1 MNRREGTITPRGKTS
16 WQLKFDVPS
25 EDGKRKTIRETVT
38 ARNRSEA
45 RKLLTARLNER
56 DTGILVEPNRISLV
70 EAVLDAVSAARYVA
84 KFDLRCREIV
94 RLHIEPFF
102 GNRRLQDI
110 RPVDLDKFQTA
121 LRHKTHR
128 NRPLADATVIQIVKL
143 VRRALKRATALQLIG
158 RNPALGV
165 ALPKRQRHE
174 ITILAVADL
183 QRLVEGLGAHPWP
196 SLSRLGT
203 ADLLC
208 RAYRRPARRAL
219 CNALVRSRSRRRY
232 VEDPP
237 QL

>member
-1 MNRREGTITPRGKTS
+1 MTRREGSITQRGKTS
-16 WQLKFDVPS
+16 FQIRFDVPS

-45 RKLLTARLNER
+45 QKLLTARLNER

-84 KFDLRCREIV
+84 KFDIRCREIV
-94 RLHIEPFF
+94 RLHIAPFF

-121 LRHKTHR
+121 LWHKTRH

-174 ITILAVADL
+174 ITI
-183 QRLVEGLGAHPWP
+183 PP
-196 SLSRLGT
+196 SAIST
-203 ADLLC
+203 A
-208 RAYRRPARRAL
+208 
-219 CNALVRSRSRRRY
+219 
-232 VEDPP
+232 
-237 QL
+237 